1 MFNWKLIDVAYIYDG
16 SFDGLLTIVFDCYV
30 SKTIPSRIITSEFEI
45 DLFCKY
51 ISIKT
56 DEQKAIRIYNGIAKN
71 ISYHALATAYNVFLS
86 NIQNKEI
93 DIVKYLLLGFKIG
106 NKIDHLLTN
115 DIVLNMEKT
124 KKRVFGEYHR
134 LCGLVRFIKL
144 KNGMFYAKIHPD
156 NNVLELLGHHFISR
170 LPNENFIIHDKK
182 RNIALLYN
190 TKEYLITEAS
200 NIKITS
206 LSEEELY
213 YQNLWN
219 CFYHT
224 IGIKERKN
232 SRLRMQFMPKKY
244 WQDLI
249 ENVESNLNM

>member
-1 MFNWKLIDVAYIYDG
+1 MFNWEFIDTAYIYDG
-16 SFDGLLTIVFDCYV
+16 SFDGLLTIVFDSYV
-30 SKTIPSRIITSEFEI
+30 SKTIPKRIVTSEFEI
-45 DLFCKY
+45 DLFCNY
-51 ISIKT
+51 ILSKT
-56 DEQKAIRIYNGIAKN
+56 DEEKANRIYNGIIKS
-71 ISYHALATAYNVFLS
+71 ISFHALSSAYNVFLS
-86 NIQNKEI
+86 NISNKEI
-93 DIVKYLLLGFKIG
+93 TIVKYLLLGFEIG

-115 DIVLNMEKT
+115 EIVLTMEKT

-134 LCGLVRFIKL
+134 LCGLVRFMKL
-144 KNGMFYAKIHPD
+144 QNGMLYAKIHPD
-156 NNVLELLGHHFISR
+156 NNVLELLGHHFIAR

-182 RNIALLYN
+182 RNLVLLYN
-190 TKEYLITEAS
+190 TKEYLIVGAT
-200 NIKITS
+200 NINIDS

-232 SRLRMQFMPKKY
+232 SKLRMQFMPKKY

-249 ENVESNLNM
+249 ENVETNN

>member
-1 MFNWKLIDVAYIYDG
+1 MFNWEFIDTAYIYDG
-16 SFDGLLTIVFDCYV
+16 SFYGLLTIVFDSYI
-30 SKTIPSRIITSEFEI
+30 SKTIPKRIVTSEFEI
-45 DLFCKY
+45 DLFCNY
-51 ISIKT
+51 ILSKT
-56 DEQKAIRIYNGIAKN
+56 DEEKANRIYNGIVKN
-71 ISYHALATAYNVFLS
+71 ISFHALSTAHNVFLS
-86 NIQNKEI
+86 DISNKEI
-93 DIVKYLLLGFKIG
+93 TIVKYLLLGFEIG

-134 LCGLVRFIKL
+134 LCGLVRFMKL
-144 KNGMFYAKIHPD
+144 QNGMLYAKIHPD
-156 NNVLELLGHHFISR
+156 NNVLELLGHHFIAH

-182 RNIALLYN
+182 RNLVLLYN
-190 TKEYLITEAS
+190 TKEYLIVEAT
-200 NIKITS
+200 NINIAS
-206 LSEEELY
+206 LPEEELY

-232 SRLRMQFMPKKY
+232 SKLRMQFMPKKY

-249 ENVESNLNM
+249 ENVETNN

>member
-16 SFDGLLTIVFDCYV
+16 SFDGLLTIVFGCYV

-56 DEQKAIRIYNGIAKN
+56 DEQKATRIYNGIAKN

-144 KNGMFYAKIHPD
+144 QNGMFYAKIHPD

>member
-1 MFNWKLIDVAYIYDG
+1 MFNWEFIDTAYIYDG
-16 SFDGLLTIVFDCYV
+16 SFYGLLTIVFDSYI
-30 SKTIPSRIITSEFEI
+30 SKTIPKRIVTSEFEI
-45 DLFCKY
+45 DLFCNY
-51 ISIKT
+51 ILSKT
-56 DEQKAIRIYNGIAKN
+56 DEEKANRIYNGIVKN
-71 ISYHALATAYNVFLS
+71 ISFHALSTAHNVFLS
-86 NIQNKEI
+86 DISNKEI
-93 DIVKYLLLGFKIG
+93 TIVKYLLLGFEIG

-134 LCGLVRFIKL
+134 LCGLVRFMKL
-144 KNGMFYAKIHPD
+144 QNGMLYAKIHPD
-156 NNVLELLGHHFISR
+156 NNVLELLGHHFIAR

-182 RNIALLYN
+182 RNLVLLYN
-190 TKEYLITEAS
+190 TKEYLIVEAT
-200 NIKITS
+200 NINIAS
-206 LSEEELY
+206 LPEEELY

-232 SRLRMQFMPKKY
+232 SKLRMQFMPKKY

-249 ENVESNLNM
+249 ENVETNN